1 MHDLGGFLILASLLG
16 FIAATVGLIRPR
28 TLRLPSRARALAIGL
43 ISLALFAGGG
53 ALLDPPS
60 ANGAKHGA
68 SPSTGDSHTR
78 PTPITPPTG
87 DLDCD
92 WPSRRFAEDATAARV
107 RDCLS
112 AGSDPNA
119 TDDDGLTQL
128 HYAARYDD
136 AAVIEALTAGGADPN
151 AGGANTRPVLHEAA
165 HLTENAEVIRALIA
179 AGADPNIKDTRN
191 DAGWQVNRPLHV
203 AAFLSYEPA
212 VVEAL
217 LENGADPSIPGHFGE
232 LPFEAASNNP
242 KLRDSSVVLRLR
254 AAAPKG
260 EAQRLCWEEAWK
272 TLFLSK
278 SIAPVLDEFQS
289 IEGGGNRFELRSS
302 AEITRDG
309 KTESLPYICVVQDG
323 IITDLRI
330 HE

>member
-16 FIAATVGLIRPR
+16 FIAAIVGLIRPR
-28 TLRLPSRARALAIGL
+28 TLRLPSRAWSLSIGL
-43 ISLALFAGGG
+43 ISLVLFAGGG

-60 ANGAKHGA
+60 DSSAKQGA
-68 SPSTGDSHTR
+68 SPTTEEPDTRSTAN
-78 PTPITPPTG
+78 TPPAI

-92 WPSRRFAEDATAARV
+92 WPSLSFAGDATAARV
-107 RDCLS
+107 RRCLA

-119 TDDDGLTQL
+119 TDEDGLTQL

-136 AAVIEALTAGGADPN
+136 AAVIEALTASGADPN
-151 AGGANTRPVLHEAA
+151 AGSANTRPVLHEAA

-179 AGADPNIKDTRN
+179 AGADPNLKDTRN
-191 DAGWQVNRPLHV
+191 DSGWQVNRPLHV

-232 LPFEAASNNP
+232 LPFEAASKNP
-242 KLRDSSVVLRLR
+242 KLRDSRVMPLLR
-254 AAAPKG
+254 AAVPKG
-260 EAQRLCWEEAWK
+260 EAQRLCWEQTWK

-278 SIAPVLDEFQS
+278 SIAPVLHEFRS
-289 IEGGGNRFELRSS
+289 IKSAGNRFELQSS

-309 KTESLPYICVVQDG
+309 ETESLPYTCVVQDG
-323 IITDLRI
+323 IIADLRI